1 MRTQEKGRVAEE
13 KALAHLT
20 KQGLKLVMKNYRC
33 RFGEIDLIMYDKDYL
48 VFIEVRSR
56 VSNQFGGGISSVTHT
71 KRQKILKTAS
81 CFILEH
87 QKYNQFG
94 LRFDVV
100 SIDGDAA
107 SISWI
112 KDAFGADY

>member
-1 MRTQEKGRVAEE
+1 MTQEKGRVAEE
-13 KALAHLT
+13 KALAYLT
-20 KQGLKLVMKNYRC
+20 KQRLKLVVKNYRC
-33 RFGEIDLIMYDKDYL
+33 RFGEIDLIMHDNNHL

-56 VSNQFGGGISSVTHT
+56 VSNQFGGGSSSVTYT
-71 KRQKILKTAS
+71 KRQKILKTATF
-81 CFILEH
+81 FILEH
-87 QKYNQFG
+87 QKYHQCA